1 MELYI
6 TENLIE
12 SIKMKSQ
19 NEKILK
25 DLLKGKKIN
34 PMIALSKYGCF
45 RLASRINNL
54 RSDGYNIVT
63 RMISNPD
70 GKQFAEYYIEGKTK

>member
-34 PMIALSKYGCF
+34 PITALSKYGCF

-54 RSDGYNIVT
+54 RSDGYKIVT
-63 RMISNPD
+63 RMVANPS

>member
-1 MELYI
+1 
-6 TENLIE
+6 
-12 SIKMKSQ
+12 MKSQ

-54 RSDGYNIVT
+54 RSDGYKIVT
-63 RMISNPD
+63 RMVANPT

>member
-1 MELYI
+1 
-6 TENLIE
+6 
-12 SIKMKSQ
+12 MKSQ

-54 RSDGYNIVT
+54 RSDGYEIVT
-63 RMISNPD
+63 RMVANPV
-70 GKQFAEYYIEGKTK
+70 GKRFAEYYIEGKTK

>member
-1 MELYI
+1 
-6 TENLIE
+6 
-12 SIKMKSQ
+12 
-19 NEKILK
+19 
-25 DLLKGKKIN
+25 
-34 PMIALSKYGCF
+34 MIALSKYGCF

-54 RSDGYNIVT
+54 RSDGYKIVT